1 MSDNGM
7 DEEIEEADGGMD
19 DELFTVLDD
28 EMREELDS
36 MIGLKVVGL
45 EIWEESLADEEE
57 EAPIKAEER
66 VFFDCDLYLDDEI
79 ALELYVAAAYPDP
92 DKDPIKGMEEIF
104 KIVGTL
110 SDDDLQI
117 LDYDQADEEGGL
129 ALAFG
134 KGEEV
139 RLILVAGAWMISEW
153 EEDETSDSD
162 SDEE

>member
-1 MSDNGM
+1 MSDNGI
-7 DEEIEEADGGMD
+7 DEELEETDAGMD
-19 DELFTVLDD
+19 DELYTVLD
-28 EMREELDS
+28 ENMREEFDS
-36 MIGLKVVGL
+36 MLGLKVVGL

-66 VFFDCDLYLDDEI
+66 VFFDCDLYLEDEI

-92 DKDPIKGMEEIF
+92 DKDPVKGMDDIF

-110 SDDDLQI
+110 SDDDLQV

-129 ALAFG
+129 AIAFG
-134 KGEEV
+134 KDDQV

-153 EEDETSDSD
+153 EEDETSD
-162 SDEE
+162 DEE